1 MTASAPIRVLIAD
14 DHPVVRQ
21 GMAALLSAE
30 PGITVIAQVGD
41 GEALVLTALA
51 ELPDV
56 AVVDLTMPRLH
67 GVDAIARLRNEC
79 KDVRVLV
86 LSMHDADDV
95 VRSAV
100 RAGANGFLVK
110 GADLGDLVSAVRAVA
125 GGGAYFSPAAARALL
140 TSVRAKP
147 VEVDA
152 LTDRERE
159 VLRRVAAG
167 QTSSEI
173 GQALG
178 IGQKTV
184 EAHRARIMDKLG
196 VRDVAGLV
204 RWAIRAGIAPLE
216 P

>member
-1 MTASAPIRVLIAD
+1 MNTTAPIRVLIAD

-21 GMAALLSAE
+21 GLAALLSAE
-30 PGITVIAQVGD
+30 PGITVIGQVGD

-51 ELPDV
+51 EQPDV

-79 KDVRVLV
+79 KGVRVLV

-110 GADLGDLVSAVRAVA
+110 GADLGDLISAVRAVA
-125 GGGAYFSPAAARALL
+125 TGGAYFSPAAARALL

-147 VEVDA
+147 VEADA

-196 VRDVAGLV
+196 VRDLAGLV